1 MRNRTVVPNIAS
13 AGPSPT
19 ERTGPARTR
28 AQHGAAARRKLVP
41 MTTDVTDQATRVERD
56 PLGELEVPADAYYG
70 VQTARAIRNFPISG
84 RLPDEALVR
93 AAVQVKKA
101 AARANHAT
109 GRLPDHLAAAIVQAA
124 DEILGLAPDAESP
137 NGEALRA
144 ELVDNFRV
152 DPFQAGAGVSHNMN
166 TNEVL
171 ANRAI
176 EILAENGIGSG
187 RRGD

>member
-1 MRNRTVVPNIAS
+1 MSHFSRFGILNTIKKHTGKQGTRGYAAS
-13 AGPSPT
+13 
-19 ERTGPARTR
+19 PAP
-28 AQHGAAARRKLVP
+28 QI
-41 MTTDVTDQATRVERD
+41 ERD
-56 PLGELEVPADAYYG
+56 PLGELEVPEDAYYG

-84 RLPDEALVR
+84 RRTDPALVR

-109 GRLPDHLAAAIVQAA
+109 GRLPDALAGAIIRAA
-124 DEILGLAPDAESP
+124 DEILGLTESSDTAEGRELQARLLDA
-137 NGEALRA
+137 
-144 ELVDNFRV
+144 FRV

-176 EILAENGIGSG
+176 ELLGERASAAGGAATTASSAPTTT
-187 RRGD
+187 